1 MFIYVDNFQIL
12 ICILPLPAKAM
23 RYLREFNIAHM
34 DLKPQN
40 ILLTSEY
47 NPTLKIAGKMDII
60 GCVK

>member
-1 MFIYVDNFQIL
+1 MYVNFDMYFAIL
-12 ICILPLPAKAM
+12 AKAM

-47 NPTLKIAGKMDII
+47 NPTLKIAGKMDIM
-60 GCVK
+60 GMFK

>member
-1 MFIYVDNFQIL
+1 MFIYEDNFQIL
-12 ICILPLPAKAM
+12 ICILPLPVKAM

-47 NPTLKIAGKMDII
+47 NPTLKIAGNMDII
-60 GCVK
+60 GCV

>member
-1 MFIYVDNFQIL
+1 MYVNFDMYFAIL
-12 ICILPLPAKAM
+12 AQAM

-47 NPTLKIAGKMDII
+47 NPTLKIAGKMDIM
-60 GCVK
+60 GMFK